1 MDSVVGLLLAHEAGG
16 GPPVEGREGRREE
29 RVGARPPVAGRVVPG
44 GHTVHHRHTVH
55 WVHTVHSGRWS
66 GSPVLQQMHGFAH
79 ESTQAIVNH
88 QPHTFTF
95 SPAQL
100 NTSPPGAW
108 QGRQVSSP
116 TQTTAFSIQSAQ
128 EAKALLRLPQEK
140 RLHGDLLQSSPTS
153 SNARR
158 LSNEVF
164 TGHWCKMLAVSVTA
178 QHKMLD
184 VVRAESVSRN
194 RTPPPRKEPWS
205 VVCCV

>member
-1 MDSVVGLLLAHEAGG
+1 MLQTLVELVDSVVGLLLAHEAGG

-29 RVGARPPVAGRVVPG
+29 RVGARPPVAGRGVPG

-55 WVHTVHSGRWS
+55 WVHTVHSGRWF
-66 GSPVLQQMHGFAH
+66 GSPVLQQMHGFVH

-88 QPHTFTF
+88 RPHTFTF

-128 EAKALLRLPQEK
+128 EARALLASPAAREEVAWRPFAELSYI
-140 RLHGDLLQSSPTS
+140 LQCTSPFQRS
-153 SNARR
+153 
-158 LSNEVF
+158 F
-164 TGHWCKMLAVSVTA
+164 H
-178 QHKMLD
+178 
-184 VVRAESVSRN
+184 
-194 RTPPPRKEPWS
+194 
-205 VVCCV
+205 